1 MTRVVRRLSISA
13 CGFSSFVIF
22 FYLQLIE
29 AGISSKIMKVA
40 LAQQKE
46 IADEENAER
55 NPSGAVFAAAAA
67 KTAEE
72 EQRILEE
79 DEKDDDIDAFDG
91 NFEEDD
97 SYHQVSESTL
107 FTLLFFFL
115 MKV

>member
-1 MTRVVRRLSISA
+1 MSA
-13 CGFSSFVIF
+13 CVFSSFIGYKNLF

-79 DEKDDDIDAFDG
+79 EDEKDDDIDAFDG

>member
-1 MTRVVRRLSISA
+1 MIPP
-13 CGFSSFVIF
+13 FI
-22 FYLQLIE
+22 LQLIE

-72 EQRILEE
+72 EQIILEE
-79 DEKDDDIDAFDG
+79 DEDDDIDAFDG
-91 NFEEDD
+91 NFEDD
-97 SYHQVSESTL
+97 SYHQVRESTTFAL
-107 FTLLFFFL
+107 YVFQFFL
-115 MKV
+115 CLHTSL

>member
-1 MTRVVRRLSISA
+1 M
-13 CGFSSFVIF
+13 
-22 FYLQLIE
+22 IE

-46 IADEENAER
+46 IVDEENSER
-55 NPSGAVFAAAAA
+55 NPNGAVFAAAAA

-97 SYHQVSESTL
+97 SYHQVSEST
-107 FTLLFFFL
+107 FTLFIFFL
-115 MKV
+115 FQS